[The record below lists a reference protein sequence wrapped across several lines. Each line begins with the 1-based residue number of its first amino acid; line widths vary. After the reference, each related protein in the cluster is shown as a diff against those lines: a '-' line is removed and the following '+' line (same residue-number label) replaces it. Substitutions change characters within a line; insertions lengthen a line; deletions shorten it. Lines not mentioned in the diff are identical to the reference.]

1 MGFRAVEK
9 MKKVAILISL
19 LIFCCG
25 IGKGIH
31 WARKGFSLRRITAPT
46 QMKLE
51 IWDPAMDEVI
61 NQPFCY
67 LGRGRQC
74 FAFESFDGKY
84 VLKFPRTD
92 IYQIPFW
99 MRTFP
104 WPLFSKKYE
113 KSQAVR
119 SKREAF
125 VLNSMKIAYD
135 ELRDETGVVGIH
147 FGQSENKNKKI
158 TIVDPLGFSY
168 RVPLHRSNFVLQLK
182 RPILMKVFLEALSSG
197 DREKGKMILE
207 AFIDLVVSR
216 GKKGIWNKDESFLRN
231 YGFDGQKGV
240 QIDIGS
246 FYHRENGA
254 ISIRNTMHPVQ
265 TWLEKTDLEM
275 LKYFNSILE
284 EKIAAAF
291 LQENQDAFAD
301 K

>member
-1 MGFRAVEK
+1 MDQ
-9 MKKVAILISL
+9 AI
-19 LIFCCG
+19 
-25 IGKGIH
+25 
-31 WARKGFSLRRITAPT
+31 
-46 QMKLE
+46 
-51 IWDPAMDEVI
+51 D
-61 NQPFCY
+61 QPFSY

-74 FAFESFDGKY
+74 FAFESLDGKY

-92 IYQIPFW
+92 IYQTPFW
-99 MRTFP
+99 MRAFP
-104 WPLFSKKYE
+104 LTLFSKKHE

-147 FGQSENKNKKI
+147 FGESENKDKKI

-168 RVPLHRSNFVLQLK
+168 RVPVHRSTFVLQLK

-197 DREKGKMILE
+197 DKEKGKIILD

-231 YGFDGQKGV
+231 YGFDGEKGV

-254 ISIRNTMHPVQ
+254 VSIRNTMQPVQ
-265 TWLEKTDLEM
+265 IWLEKIDPEM
-275 LKYFNSILE
+275 LKHFNCALE

-291 LQENQDAFAD
+291 L
-301 K
+301 